1 MEVIPQYDHSLSQS
15 WTRQVLSVFFYDRCL
30 IVYVQ
35 TKLIIS
41 EQCMNLGMLHECNAI
56 SGHCIIMY
64 LSNVK
69 PERTDDWH
77 IKLGHFYHPHYL
89 AFDY

>member
-1 MEVIPQYDHSLSQS
+1 MFKQSL
-15 WTRQVLSVFFYDRCL
+15 
-30 IVYVQ
+30 
-35 TKLIIS
+35 S

-77 IKLGHFYHPHYL
+77 IWVIFTIPTNWHLTIKFLTSINHGDIL
-89 AFDY
+89 ADLT